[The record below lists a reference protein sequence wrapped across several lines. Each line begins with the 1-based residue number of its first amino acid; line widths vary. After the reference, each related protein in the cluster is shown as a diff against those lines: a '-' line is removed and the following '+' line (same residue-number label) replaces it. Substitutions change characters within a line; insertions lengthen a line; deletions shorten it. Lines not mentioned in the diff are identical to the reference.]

1 MNRRVLGLRLAL
13 GTLLALLALAPA
25 AGAATPQTSLSEIE
39 GEVMCPVCGTLLE
52 LAEAPQA
59 LREKEFI
66 KRLVIAGESKEQIK
80 AALVA
85 EYGEEVLA
93 LPEGDGFNLSAYVVP
108 IIAFVLAAIALG
120 FGVWKWR
127 RAGGS
132 AGPGPPA
139 AAGPGPSNEDN
150 RRLDEDLGRYDL

>member
-1 MNRRVLGLRLAL
+1 VSLRIAL
-13 GTLLALLALAPA
+13 GALLALLALSPLA
-25 AGAATPQTSLSEIE
+25 AAAAPQTSLSEVE

-52 LAEAPQA
+52 LAESPQA
-59 LREKEFI
+59 LRQKEFI
-66 KRLVIAGESKEQIK
+66 KQRVAEGESKEEIK

-93 LPEGDGFNLSAYVVP
+93 LPEDEGFTLSAYLVP
-108 IIAFVLAAIALG
+108 IIAFAIAVIALG

-139 AAGPGPSNEDN
+139 TAQGPSSEDN

>member
-1 MNRRVLGLRLAL
+1 MSRRLLSTRLAL
-13 GTLLALLALAPA
+13 GALLALLALAPV
-25 AGAATPQTSLSEIE
+25 AGAATPQTSLSEVE

-52 LAEAPQA
+52 LAESPQA

-66 KRLVIAGESKEQIK
+66 KRMVAAGESKEAIK

-85 EYGEEVLA
+85 EYGQEVLA
-93 LPEGDGFNLSAYVVP
+93 LPEDEGFTLSAYVVP
-108 IIAFVLAAIALG
+108 IIAFIVAAIALG

-132 AGPGPPA
+132 AGPGAPA
-139 AAGPGPSNEDN
+139 AAGPGPSSEDN

>member
-13 GTLLALLALAPA
+13 GALLALLALAPA

-108 IIAFVLAAIALG
+108 IIAFALAAIALG

>member
-1 MNRRVLGLRLAL
+1 MSGRRAAIVRLAL
-13 GTLLALLALAPA
+13 GALAALLVLAPI
-25 AGAATPQTSLSEIE
+25 AGAAAPQTSLSEVE

-52 LAEAPQA
+52 LAESPQA

-66 KRLVIAGESKEQIK
+66 KKMVAAGASKEAIK

-85 EYGEEVLA
+85 EYGQEVLA
-93 LPEGDGFNLSAYVVP
+93 LPDDEGFTLSAYLVP
-108 IIAFVLAAIALG
+108 IIAFVIAAIALG

-127 RAGGS
+127 RAGG
-132 AGPGPPA
+132 AEGPGRPA
-139 AAGPGPSNEDN
+139 AEQGPSNEDN

>member
-1 MNRRVLGLRLAL
+1 MSRRRTGLRLAL
-13 GTLLALLALAPA
+13 GALLALLLLAPA
-25 AGAATPQTSLSEIE
+25 AGAATPQTSLSEVE

-52 LAEAPQA
+52 LAESPQA
-59 LREKEFI
+59 LSQKDFI
-66 KRLVIAGESKEQIK
+66 KRLVAQGQSKEQIK

-93 LPEGDGFNLSAYVVP
+93 LPEDDGFTLSAYVVP
-108 IIAFVLAAIALG
+108 IVAFIVAVIALG
-120 FGVWKWR
+120 FGVWRWR

-139 AAGPGPSNEDN
+139 AATPGPSSEDN

>member
-1 MNRRVLGLRLAL
+1 LAL
-13 GTLLALLALAPA
+13 GALLALLVLAPA
-25 AGAATPQTSLSEIE
+25 AGAAAPQTSLSEVE

-52 LAEAPQA
+52 LAESPQA
-59 LREKEFI
+59 LRQKEFI
-66 KRLVIAGESKEQIK
+66 KRLVVAGESKEQIK

-93 LPEGDGFNLSAYVVP
+93 LPEGDGFTLSAYVVP

-139 AAGPGPSNEDN
+139 PAGPGPSSEDN

>member
-1 MNRRVLGLRLAL
+1 MNGRRTAVIRLAL
-13 GTLLALLALAPA
+13 GALMALLVLSPV
-25 AGAATPQTSLSEIE
+25 AGAAAPQTSLSEVE

-52 LAEAPQA
+52 LAESPQA

-66 KRLVIAGESKEQIK
+66 KGLVAAGESKEEIK

-85 EYGEEVLA
+85 EYGQEVLA
-93 LPEGDGFNLSAYVVP
+93 LPEDEGFTLSAYLVP
-108 IIAFVLAAIALG
+108 IIAFIVAAIALG

-132 AGPGPPA
+132 TGPGGSVA
-139 AAGPGPSNEDN
+139 AQGPNSEDN
-150 RRLDEDLGRYDL
+150 RRLDEDLGHYDL

>member
-1 MNRRVLGLRLAL
+1 MLA
-13 GTLLALLALAPA
+13 ALAVLLVLPPTALA
-25 AGAATPQTSLSEIE
+25 AAPQTSLSEVE

-52 LAEAPQA
+52 LAESPQA

-66 KRLVIAGESKEQIK
+66 KRLVDEGRSKEQIK

-93 LPEGDGFNLSAYVVP
+93 LPEDDGFTLSAYVVP
-108 IIAFVLAAIALG
+108 IIAFAIAAIALG

-132 AGPGPPA
+132 AGPGAPA
-139 AAGPGPSNEDN
+139 AASPGPSSEDN